1 VADSINQKTG
11 KGCVVKAQI
20 LGGGRGRGHFKENE
34 YKGGVHVAKSS
45 TEAKTIA
52 ENMLG
57 YSLVTKQSGP
67 SGMKCNAVYLVQLL
81 DIEKEMYLA
90 FTLDREASAP
100 VLVYSPEGGM
110 AIEDVAEATPD
121 KIFKAHVS
129 EKDGFTDEQINEI
142 IKNLSLENHRES
154 ATRTLH
160 NLYTCFHERDSDMI
174 EINPMVVDKN
184 LGVLCAD
191 SKITIDDN
199 AAYRQPDLVEMED
212 TSGRSINEK
221 VADKYHLNYI
231 PIGGNIG
238 CLVNGAGLA
247 MATMDLI
254 KYYGGEPANFLDV
267 GGGAVGEQMN
277 QAIHLLCD
285 DDSVKVV
292 YINIFGGILRCDL
305 LVESI
310 IKANEEKSFSKPI
323 VLRLNGN
330 KAEEAK
336 AMLKGK
342 EENLGIHFEADFDSS
357 AQLAVKM
364 AKR

>member
-1 VADSINQKTG
+1 MHIAKTPDD
-11 KGCVVKAQI
+11 
-20 LGGGRGRGHFKENE
+20 
-34 YKGGVHVAKSS
+34 
-45 TEAKTIA
+45 AKTIA
-52 ENMLG
+52 EKMLG

-67 SGMKCNAVYLVQLL
+67 DGMSCNSVYLVELL
-81 DIEKEMYLA
+81 DIEKEIYLA

-110 AIEDVAEATPD
+110 SIEEVAEESPD

-142 IKNLSLENHRES
+142 IKNLSLEKHRES
-154 ATRTLH
+154 ATKTLH
-160 NLYTCFHERDSDMI
+160 NLYTCFHEKDSDMV
-174 EINPMVVDKN
+174 EINPMVVDKK

-199 AAYRQPDLVEMED
+199 AAYRQQDLAEIED
-212 TSGRSINEK
+212 TSGRTKNEK
-221 VADKYHLNYI
+221 IADKYHLNYI

-254 KYYGGEPANFLDV
+254 KHYGGDPANFLDV

-285 DDSVKVV
+285 DPAVDVV

-305 LVESI
+305 LVESML
-310 IKANEEKSFSKPI
+310 KANEERSFSKPI

-330 KAEEAK
+330 KAEEAR
-336 AMLKGK
+336 ALIKGK
-342 EENLGIHFEADFDSS
+342 EEQLGIHFEADFDTS

-364 AKR
+364 AKQ